1 MTDSAGDLA
10 RSCQDIL
17 ERAQGPELSGP
28 QAAAELALL
37 ADVIARLDHAYHHDD
52 APVVTDAVYD
62 ALRRRNAELEQ
73 AHPEARRADSPET
86 RVGAAPAG
94 VFRRHRHLTPMLSLD
109 NVFSREE
116 FEGFISRAAR
126 FLGLDD
132 AQAME
137 LDFVA
142 EPKID
147 GLSISLTYENGHF
160 VRGTTRGDGTEGED
174 VTANLRTLRDLPQQL
189 HGPAPDLIEIRGEV
203 FLAKSDFLTLNAAQ
217 VAAGQKP
224 FANPRNAAAGSLRQL
239 DPDITRQRPLSLFA
253 YALGYSSAPVADTHA
268 QYLHQLSQW
277 GFAVSPLCS
286 QVANVAEAEAFMER
300 ITRERSALDYDI
312 DGVVY
317 KINERALQER
327 LGFAGRAPRW
337 AVAWKFAAEQAV
349 TRLTKIDIQVGRTG
363 ALTPVAILEPVN
375 VGGVI
380 VTRASLHNEDEIARK
395 DVQEGD
401 LVRIQRAGDVIPQV
415 LDVVLPRDHPPHP
428 FVFPHVCPVC
438 HARAERPEG
447 EVVWRCSGGLT
458 CPAQLVERLIH
469 FVSRDAFDIEG
480 LGDRTIAEFHEDG
493 LLATPGDIFRL
504 PAHEEAI
511 AVRPGW
517 GVVSARNLVNAI
529 AARRTISLSRFIYA
543 LGIRRIGINTA
554 RLLARHYGSYENW
567 HRQMLRAT
575 TVGSDE
581 RLELGSITGIGSAIA
596 DELVAF
602 FIEEHNRQTLD
613 DLTHVLEAIT
623 DEEMLATGELSGKV
637 IVFTGTLTTMSRP
650 EARAIAERMGARVS
664 DSVSKK
670 TDIVVLGEKA
680 GSKARKAAELGLQT
694 VDEAGWRAL
703 AGLAPVS

>member
-1 MTDSAGDLA
+1 M
-10 RSCQDIL
+10 
-17 ERAQGPELSGP
+17 
-28 QAAAELALL
+28 
-37 ADVIARLDHAYHHDD
+37 
-52 APVVTDAVYD
+52 
-62 ALRRRNAELEQ
+62 
-73 AHPEARRADSPET
+73 
-86 RVGAAPAG
+86 
-94 VFRRHRHLTPMLSLD
+94 
-109 NVFSREE
+109 
-116 FEGFISRAAR
+116 
-126 FLGLDD
+126 
-132 AQAME
+132 
-137 LDFVA
+137 
-142 EPKID
+142 
-147 GLSISLTYENGHF
+147 
-160 VRGTTRGDGTEGED
+160 
-174 VTANLRTLRDLPQQL
+174 
-189 HGPAPDLIEIRGEV
+189 
-203 FLAKSDFLTLNAAQ
+203 
-217 VAAGQKP
+217 
-224 FANPRNAAAGSLRQL
+224 
-239 DPDITRQRPLSLFA
+239 
-253 YALGYSSAPVADTHA
+253 
-268 QYLHQLSQW
+268 
-277 GFAVSPLCS
+277 
-286 QVANVAEAEAFMER
+286 
-300 ITRERSALDYDI
+300 
-312 DGVVY
+312 
-317 KINERALQER
+317 
-327 LGFAGRAPRW
+327 
-337 AVAWKFAAEQAV
+337 
-349 TRLTKIDIQVGRTG
+349 
-363 ALTPVAILEPVN
+363 
-375 VGGVI
+375 
-380 VTRASLHNEDEIARK
+380 
-395 DVQEGD
+395 
-401 LVRIQRAGDVIPQV
+401 
-415 LDVVLPRDHPPHP
+415 
-428 FVFPHVCPVC
+428 
-438 HARAERPEG
+438 
-447 EVVWRCSGGLT
+447 
-458 CPAQLVERLIH
+458 ERLIH

-504 PAHEEAI
+504 PAHEETI